1 MHILKRG
8 LCLGLT
14 MALSATMILPVH
26 AVDPL
31 STSFTSFMI
40 EAEQVDTPQTN
51 LHVELYRRDEAGT
64 FQPDGNVRYTCSIN
78 RATADAKF
86 LIQPQADQVWVEVD
100 YLTDANQDGIYEMQ
114 DGETAPV
121 CDVMT
126 TKGKLVDYSDVDIPW
141 QDADTALKKGTT
153 YTLTSAVL
161 AQGGQQALT
170 ALGSSASPYDDI
182 LYYVTVRYLS
192 PVDSEEYALGYY
204 LQLHE
209 SFIMPDDVPE
219 SAWYYSAVKY
229 ALQNG
234 LFSGTGPN
242 TFSPNSVMTRAM
254 LWTVLA
260 KVDGQTLASGNPW
273 YSAAQSWA
281 IQAGVSDGTN
291 PDGSITR
298 EQLAL
303 MLYKLAG
310 AASTSTDA
318 LAAFKDGAKVSSWA
332 QIAMAWAVDNG
343 ILSGRSG
350 GILDPQGNATRAE
363 VAAMLRQYVENVL

>member
-8 LCLGLT
+8 LCLGMT
-14 MALSATMILPVH
+14 VALSAAMILPVH

-31 STSFTSFMI
+31 STSFTTVMI
-40 EAEQVDTPQTN
+40 EAEQVDTPQTD
-51 LHVELYRRDEAGT
+51 LHVELYRKDESGT
-64 FQPDGNVRYTCSIN
+64 FQPDGDVLYTCSIN
-78 RATADAKF
+78 RATTDAKF
-86 LIQPQADQVWVEVD
+86 LIQPQANQVWVEVD
-100 YLTDANQDGIYEMQ
+100 YLTDADQDGIYEMQ
-114 DGETAPV
+114 DGENTPV

-141 QDADTALKKGTT
+141 QDSASALKKGTT
-153 YTLTSAVL
+153 YTLTSATL
-161 AQGGQQALT
+161 AEAGQQTLKS
-170 ALGSSASPYDDI
+170 LGSSASPYDDM
-182 LYYVTVRYLS
+182 LYYITVRYLS

-209 SFIMPDDVPE
+209 SFIMPDDVSE

-229 ALQNG
+229 ALQKG

-242 TFSPNSVMTRAM
+242 TFSPNAPMTRAM

-260 KVDGQTLASGNPW
+260 KVDGQTLASGSPW

-298 EQLAL
+298 EQLAV

-310 AASTSTDA
+310 ASSTDLNS
-318 LAAFKDGAKVSSWA
+318 LASFKDGTKVSSWA

>member
-8 LCLGLT
+8 LCLTLT
-14 MALSATMILPVH
+14 MALSAAMMLPAH

-31 STSFTSFMI
+31 STSFTTVMI
-40 EAEQVDTPQTN
+40 EAEQVDTPQIN
-51 LHVELYRRDEAGT
+51 LHVELYRKDESGT
-64 FQPDGNVRYTCSIN
+64 FQPDGDVRYTCSIN
-78 RATADAKF
+78 RATTDAKF

-100 YLTDANQDGIYEMQ
+100 YLTDADQDGIYEMR
-114 DGETAPV
+114 DGEESPV
-121 CDVMT
+121 CDIMT
-126 TKGKLVDYSDVDIPW
+126 TKGKLVDYSKVDIPW
-141 QDADTALKKGTT
+141 KDSTSVLKKGTT
-153 YTLTSAVL
+153 YTLNSTTLLES
-161 AQGGQQALT
+161 GQQLLKE
-170 ALGSSASPYDDI
+170 LGSSANIYDDM
-182 LYYVTVRYLS
+182 LYYITVRYLS
-192 PVDSEEYALGYY
+192 SVDSEEYALGYY

-219 SAWYYSAVKY
+219 NAWYYSAVKY
-229 ALQNG
+229 ALQKG
-234 LFSGTGPN
+234 LFSGTGAN
-242 TFSPNSVMTRAM
+242 TFSPNSPMTRAM
-254 LWTVLA
+254 LWAVLA

-281 IQAGVSDGTN
+281 IQADISDGTN

-310 AASTSTDA
+310 ADSVSQDS
-318 LAAFKDGAKVSSWA
+318 LSAFNDGTKVSSWA
-332 QIAMAWAVDNG
+332 QTAMAWAVDNG